1 MSHPGRSFIMG
12 LTLALLASGPAGAET
27 TASAAAGAAGVATR
41 PSAPAA
47 EAASIPATVGSY
59 DLGLLLGNQLL
70 NNGLQSA
77 LQRDD
82 FLRGLNEAL
91 GGKALS
97 ASQRDTAQQFA
108 RAARKALGEHNAAA
122 AHDFLARNGKSPDI
136 KTTTSGL
143 QYRVLE
149 AGAAQAPSPG
159 PTDQVNLRY
168 TASLVDGTVVDRSE
182 AHAQP
187 PVFRVNS
194 VIPAWREA
202 LLGMKPGAKWQLY
215 VGPELGYGVDA
226 PPPLPPGALI
236 VYELEL
242 LQVDSTPKLAPQ
254 LPRAH

>member
-1 MSHPGRSFIMG
+1 MSRARRF
-12 LTLALLASGPAGAET
+12 LTTGIALALVAGRAGAD
-27 TASAAAGAAGVATR
+27 TA
-41 PSAPAA
+41 PIPAPA
-47 EAASIPATVGSY
+47 GSY

-70 NNGLQSA
+70 NNGLQDA
-77 LQRDD
+77 LRRDD

-91 GGKALS
+91 KGKPLS
-97 ASQRDTAQQFA
+97 ADQRDTAQQFA
-108 RAARKALGEHNAAA
+108 RAARKALGEHNARAA
-122 AHDFLARNGKSPDI
+122 QDFLAKNGKSPEV
-136 KTTTSGL
+136 KTTASGL

-149 AGAAQAPSPG
+149 PGAAQAPSPG

-168 TASLVDGTVVDRSE
+168 TATLADGTVVDRSE

-202 LLGMKPGAKWQLY
+202 LLGMKPGARWQLF
-215 VGPELGYGVDA
+215 VGPELGYGMDA

-236 VYELEL
+236 IYELEL
-242 LQVDSTPKLAPQ
+242 LQVDSSPRLAPQ

>member
-1 MSHPGRSFIMG
+1 MSRVRWSVAIGLA
-12 LTLALLASGPAGAET
+12 LTLAGRAGAGTPTPEPSPISAT
-27 TASAAAGAAGVATR
+27 T
-41 PSAPAA
+41 
-47 EAASIPATVGSY
+47 GSY

-70 NNGLQSA
+70 NNGLQGT
-77 LQRDD
+77 LERDD

-91 GGKALS
+91 QGKPLS

-108 RAARKALGEHNAAA
+108 RAARKSLGEHNAQA
-122 AHDFLARNGKSPDI
+122 AHDFLAKNGKLPAV
-136 KTTTSGL
+136 KTTASGL

-149 AGAAQAPSPG
+149 QGAAQAPSPG

-168 TASLVDGTVVDRSE
+168 TASLADGTVVDRSA

-202 LLGMKPGAKWQLY
+202 LLAMKPGAKWQLF
-215 VGPELGYGVDA
+215 VGPELGYGMDA

-236 VYELEL
+236 IYELEL